1 MGTPRPGKALQRT
14 PRSPEKSAR
23 GAYAKPRAW
32 GQAIRARLR
41 QFMSDFRTFAG
52 FGAHLDGRFFSEVI
66 PSSGNRSKVVEDKTR
81 QTRAAAIDYGQARIG
96 VAVADELGMMAHPR
110 PFVPAKP
117 PARALRIISSQ
128 LKSEQVT
135 HILVG
140 LPRNMDGTEGLSAR
154 RARKF
159 AEELELVSGLSIELV
174 DERLTTVSAL
184 GLLRA
189 GGTNAKDSRTKIDS
203 ASAAVMLQTW
213 LDSKRV
219 D

>member
-1 MGTPRPGKALQRT
+1 
-14 PRSPEKSAR
+14 
-23 GAYAKPRAW
+23 
-32 GQAIRARLR
+32 
-41 QFMSDFRTFAG
+41 MSDFRTFG
-52 FGAHLDGRFFSEVI
+52 EFSPQDNGRFHSEVF
-66 PSSGNRSKVVEDKTR
+66 PTSGNRSKVVEDETK
-81 QTRAAAIDYGQARIG
+81 QARAAAIDYGRARIG

-110 PFVPAKP
+110 AFVPAKP
-117 PARALRIISSQ
+117 PARALRLIANQ
-128 LKSEQVT
+128 LRSEFVT

-159 AEELELVSGLSIELV
+159 AEELAHVSKLPVELV
-174 DERLTTVSAL
+174 DERLTTVSAQ

-189 GGTNAKDSRTKIDS
+189 AGKNARDSKSRIDS
-203 ASAAVMLQTW
+203 ASAAVMLQAW